1 VAARGAAG
9 AALLAVE
16 GLAAAYGGLHV
27 VEDVSFTISE
37 GASLALVGQSGSGKT
52 TLARCIAGL
61 HSEYKGTISLAGT
74 PLRNSARERP
84 QKVREAIQYVF
95 QNPYSSLNP
104 RRAVEQSIAQPLHYA
119 SSRPGAR
126 EIAVRV
132 DEALASVSLTAAVKA
147 RFPHELSGGQ
157 RQRVAIARALIVE
170 PKLLV
175 CDEVTSSL
183 DVSVQA
189 VIIELLDQLRR
200 ERRLSLLFVTHN
212 LALVHS
218 VADDIA
224 VILDGRVVER
234 GRVADVLKAPANEET
249 RTLVANVP
257 RLAADGA

>member
-1 VAARGAAG
+1 MQ
-9 AALLAVE
+9 
-16 GLAAAYGGLHV
+16 
-27 VEDVSFTISE
+27 DVSFTISE

-61 HSEYKGTISLAGT
+61 HAEYRGTIALNGV
-74 PLRNSARERP
+74 PLEHSARARP
-84 QKVREAIQYVF
+84 QDAREAIQYVF

-104 RRAVEQSIAQPLHYA
+104 RRAVEQAIAQPLHYA
-119 SSRPGAR
+119 SSKPGGR
-126 EIAVRV
+126 EIAARV
-132 DEALASVSLTAAVKA
+132 DQALASVSLTAAVKA

-200 ERRLSLLFVTHN
+200 ERGLSLLFVTHN

-224 VILDGRVVER
+224 VILDGRIIER
-234 GRVADVLKAPANEET
+234 GRVAEVLETPANAET

-257 RLAADGA
+257 RLATKGATGG